1 MCLLHLKSLLM
12 SWGYVGIIYNKK
24 FVNEADLTGWELLW
38 NNAYAGKI
46 LMFDNPRDAFAIAEA
61 DLGISLNSRDFDDLR
76 AAADLL
82 RAQKNLV
89 QSYVMDQ
96 IFDKMERGEAWIA
109 PYYAG
114 DYLTM
119 VEVNPDLGFYL
130 PNEGYNRFVDAIC
143 IPKGCEHK
151 KEAETFIN
159 FLISPEICGQNL
171 EYLGY
176 SSPYSA
182 SKAYMS
188 EEVAENEIAYP
199 SEEQLANGQI
209 FQSLGEEATQ
219 EMNRLW
225 LEVKA
230 SDASTTVYLI
240 LTGAAVASIIPWAL
254 LRLRRR
260 RKKAQRCAK
269 WRSPA

>member
-1 MCLLHLKSLLM
+1 
-12 SWGYVGIIYNKK
+12 
-24 FVNEADLTGWELLW
+24 
-38 NNAYAGKI
+38 
-46 LMFDNPRDAFAIAEA
+46 
-61 DLGISLNSRDFDDLR
+61 
-76 AAADLL
+76 
-82 RAQKNLV
+82 
-89 QSYVMDQ
+89 MDQ

-130 PNEGYNRFVDAIC
+130 PDEGYNRFVDAIC

-171 EYLGY
+171 NIWAT

-188 EEVAENEIAYP
+188 EEVAETRSPIPPRSSSPTARSSSP
-199 SEEQLANGQI
+199 SA
-209 FQSLGEEATQ
+209 
-219 EMNRLW
+219 RR
-225 LEVKA
+225 
-230 SDASTTVYLI
+230 
-240 LTGAAVASIIPWAL
+240 P
-254 LRLRRR
+254 RRR
-260 RKKAQRCAK
+260 
-269 WRSPA
+269 

>member
-1 MCLLHLKSLLM
+1 
-12 SWGYVGIIYNKK
+12 
-24 FVNEADLTGWELLW
+24 
-38 NNAYAGKI
+38 
-46 LMFDNPRDAFAIAEA
+46 
-61 DLGISLNSRDFDDLR
+61 
-76 AAADLL
+76 
-82 RAQKNLV
+82 
-89 QSYVMDQ
+89 MDQ

-130 PNEGYNRFVDAIC
+130 PDEGYNRFVDAIC

-176 SSPYSA
+176 LLPIFCIEGIY
-182 SKAYMS
+182 
-188 EEVAENEIAYP
+188 ERGGRRNEIAYP

-260 RKKAQRCAK
+260 RKGTALRKMAQPRLTEGGTLI
-269 WRSPA
+269 

>member
-1 MCLLHLKSLLM
+1 
-12 SWGYVGIIYNKK
+12 
-24 FVNEADLTGWELLW
+24 
-38 NNAYAGKI
+38 
-46 LMFDNPRDAFAIAEA
+46 
-61 DLGISLNSRDFDDLR
+61 
-76 AAADLL
+76 
-82 RAQKNLV
+82 
-89 QSYVMDQ
+89 
-96 IFDKMERGEAWIA
+96 
-109 PYYAG
+109 
-114 DYLTM
+114 
-119 VEVNPDLGFYL
+119 
-130 PNEGYNRFVDAIC
+130 
-143 IPKGCEHK
+143 
-151 KEAETFIN
+151 
-159 FLISPEICGQNL
+159 
-171 EYLGY
+171 
-176 SSPYSA
+176 
-182 SKAYMS
+182 MS

-260 RKKAQRCAK
+260 RKKAQRCAQ